1 MTAQLPGAFAE
12 RMKELLGPEY
22 EQFTDTYQQS
32 PYGGIRANTLK
43 ITVDG
48 LRERSPSPWSRF
60 PGALRASIPERGPDP
75 ANTLIIMPGCTI
87 FRSRVPWPRLNC

>member
-1 MTAQLPGAFAE
+1 MTAQLPGAFAR

-32 PYGGIRANTLK
+32 PYGGIRVNTLK

-48 LRERSPSPWSRF
+48 LRGVPLH
-60 PGALRASIPERGPDP
+60 PGADSLVPFGLLYRRGSQTRQTSLLSCRAVLYSGAECHGP
-75 ANTLIIMPGCTI
+75 G
-87 FRSRVPWPRLNC
+87 